1 MGLFGSK
8 KNEVLPKVSD
18 IFSAGDLQKIK
29 DTLGQKSATGS
40 YGKYGDMAKT
50 LLQVVEAPQKDYTN
64 REWNGIIFAAGA
76 MTKIEPGL
84 EPILKGA
91 VDRFHAFKKK

>member
-50 LLQVVEAPQKDYTN
+50 LLQVVEAPQ
-64 REWNGIIFAAGA
+64 RIIQIGNGTVLSLLPAQ
-76 MTKIEPGL
+76 
-84 EPILKGA
+84 
-91 VDRFHAFKKK
+91 